1 LVEIGREGGGLGLAD
16 GEGFGVALRVAAWL
30 VLVASLC
37 SVGALGLVVR
47 SRLRQGMVV
56 GVVVARG
63 WPIQAAVV
71 GHLREKSLLRL
82 WPELAMAA
90 AAVVAYFLGSIVVRC
105 AHYCACGLDSGGKP
119 LIRDRAMEALLCLVL
134 VGGIVSESP
143 AARVSGVDG
152 GCRAAM

>member
-1 LVEIGREGGGLGLAD
+1 LGLAD
-16 GEGFGVALRVAAWL
+16 GEDFGVALRVAAWL
-30 VLVASLC
+30 VPVAPLC
-37 SVGALGLVVR
+37 SVGALRLVVR
-47 SRLRQGMVV
+47 SRLRQGMVA
-56 GVVVARG
+56 GMVVARG

-71 GHLREKSLLRL
+71 GHLWEKSLLRL
-82 WPELAMAA
+82 WPELAMAS

-119 LIRDRAMEALLCLVL
+119 LIRDRAMEALCLVL

-143 AARVSGVDG
+143 AARVLGEDG

>member
-1 LVEIGREGGGLGLAD
+1 LGLAD

-30 VLVASLC
+30 VPVASLC

-47 SRLRQGMVV
+47 SRLRQGLVV

-105 AHYCACGLDSGGKP
+105 AHYCGLDSGGKP

-143 AARVSGVDG
+143 AARVSGEDG
-152 GCRAAM
+152 GCRAAV